1 MKKLVLLLISIVIIA
16 GCFNKKINQND
27 NKERIYLSSEYYN
40 KGEFLEVDNLDN
52 LSDKTYIV
60 FTYNNFCNMSV
71 PCDKIFESFM
81 EKYSIDFLK
90 ISFEN
95 FKNSPFYNEVKY
107 APSVIIINNEKII
120 ICGTLEYK
128 IITKSTLRYKLF
140 NYYVYITRNNLVITK
155 NILLK
160 IYRFTSSFV
169 SFILCKIPA
178 GQA

>member
-71 PCDKIFESFM
+71 PCEKIFESFM

-120 ICGTLEYK
+120 SYLDANKDDDLQKYQDEKEFEKWLNNYIY
-128 IITKSTLRYKLF
+128 F
-140 NYYVYITRNNLVITK
+140 NNK
-155 NILLK
+155 N
-160 IYRFTSSFV
+160 
-169 SFILCKIPA
+169 
-178 GQA
+178 